1 MHLNFRN
8 LAAALAG
15 YGGAVYCKGIA
26 RPSLPLRQQPSGMS
40 QRQRYGGCGGSNR
53 NISTGS
59 ARDAPGCGRIEL

>member
-40 QRQRYGGCGGSNR
+40 QRQRYGGSIG
-53 NISTGS
+53 IFPLDLPEMLQ
-59 ARDAPGCGRIEL
+59 DADESS